1 MPPEA
6 HVLESRDD
14 PAVVQVVEQVRE
26 EAPERLP
33 PTGMNRLAV
42 GARLEHERRPDVEE
56 VCSHHRND
64 DEENQNRFGEDVTVC
79 VVAERHPRLVFDR
92 LRVTAV
98 LATLHPPQVE
108 EHERAHDRG
117 ERGELLDERIHFAE
131 QVVGAQQA
139 PEIEADI
146 EPAPPEHEAIEKEHH
161 EGDED
166 AHVRET
172 RQRIV
177 GHPLLAKDVDQEGL
191 RPIGNL
197 FTRPRKTRVGHAN
210 LELPQP
216 PKHGP

>member
-1 MPPEA
+1 
-6 HVLESRDD
+6 
-14 PAVVQVVEQVRE
+14 
-26 EAPERLP
+26 
-33 PTGMNRLAV
+33 
-42 GARLEHERRPDVEE
+42 
-56 VCSHHRND
+56 
-64 DEENQNRFGEDVTVC
+64 